1 MPINSLSRSE
11 ASWPKYLIWGYTLG
25 LTISHI
31 FLQVSA
37 VVLFLLLLP
46 MLFLRKELWQST
58 MNKLIL
64 GFFISGLIAF
74 GMVGFDTQYLP
85 KMMPHL
91 VLLGTIPIVY
101 YQRKNNYPEIERW
114 LPLLLALAALASCA
128 GIYFYQQ
135 GLPRTKGFFG
145 SYFTLAALLA
155 ATIPLTCGLL
165 LRQKSTTKIMLWAG
179 ILYLQFI
186 PFWWTYTRSAFLGL
200 FLGLSFWTVIVFVKY
215 MRKQLHLTKADVAK
229 WGIILALPLTLVLLI
244 VTAKDGRIN
253 PFYRPPASVAAE
265 KPAPPVN
272 FTSDRDRI
280 VADVFRIT
288 GENLE
293 NNRYDYFLFGH
304 GLKSRNR
311 LIDNYIGSWE
321 ADILQ
326 AWMDQGIIGVLLL
339 LGTYVVFLLGIFRG
353 LMANDPISNGLAA
366 AGIAYCLMSLFTLQ
380 LTAFNSAG
388 IFALLY
394 TFLPAG
400 KLSTM
405 EPTEK

>member
-1 MPINSLSRSE
+1 MPINSLFRSD
-11 ASWPKYLIWGYTLG
+11 AAWPKYLIWGYTLG

-46 MLFLRKELWQST
+46 LLFLQRDLWQST

-74 GMVGFDTQYLP
+74 GMVGFDAQYLP

-101 YQRKNNYPEIERW
+101 YQRKHRYPEIEKW

-155 ATIPLTCGLL
+155 TTIPLTCGLL
-165 LRQKSTTKIMLWAG
+165 LRQKSSAKTMLWAG

-200 FLGLSFWTVIVFVKY
+200 FLGLSVWMIFVFMKY
-215 MRKQLHLTKADVAK
+215 MRKQLRFTKADVAK
-229 WGIILALPLTLVLLI
+229 WGIVLALPLTLVLLI
-244 VTAKDGRIN
+244 ITAKDGRIN
-253 PFYRPPASVAAE
+253 PFYKPPASVTAE
-265 KPAPPVN
+265 KLAPPVN
-272 FTSDRDRI
+272 FTSDRNRI

-311 LIDNYIGSWE
+311 LINNYIGSWE

-339 LGTYVVFLLGIFRG
+339 LGIYALFLLGILRG
-353 LMANDPISNGLAA
+353 LMAEDPISNGLAA

-400 KLSTM
+400 KLSTT

>member
-1 MPINSLSRSE
+1 MPINSLLRDD
-11 ASWPKYLIWGYTLG
+11 ATWPKYLIWGYTLG

-37 VVLFLLLLP
+37 VIFFLLLLP
-46 MLFLRKELWQST
+46 LLFLRKELWQSA

-74 GMVGFDTQYLP
+74 GMVGFDGQYLP
-85 KMMPHL
+85 KLMPHL

-101 YQRKNNYPEIERW
+101 YHRKHRYPETEKW
-114 LPLLLALAALASCA
+114 LPWLLGLAALAACA

-145 SYFTLAALLA
+145 SYFTLAAILA
-155 ATIPLTCGLL
+155 ATIPMTCGLL
-165 LRQKSTTKIMLWAG
+165 LRQKSGVKILLWG
-179 ILYLQFI
+179 GVLYLQFI

-200 FLGLSFWTVIVFVKY
+200 FLGLMVWMIVVFVKY
-215 MRKQLHLTKADVAK
+215 MRKQVRFTKTAVGK
-229 WGIILALPLTLVLLI
+229 WGIILVLPLALVLLI
-244 VTAKDGRIN
+244 VTAKDARIN
-253 PFYRPPASVAAE
+253 PFYQPPVSTSAE

-272 FTSDRDRI
+272 FTSDRNRI

-293 NNRYDYFLFGH
+293 NNRYDYFLLGH

-326 AWMDQGIIGVLLL
+326 AWMDQGILGVLLL
-339 LGTYVVFLLGIFRG
+339 LGIYAVFLIGIFRG
-353 LMANDPISNGLAA
+353 LMAEDPISNGLAA

-400 KLSTM
+400 KLSTS
-405 EPTEK
+405 EPTQK

>member
-1 MPINSLSRSE
+1 MPINSYFRSDPT
-11 ASWPKYLIWGYTLG
+11 WPKYLIWGYTLG

-37 VVLFLLLLP
+37 VMLFLLLLP
-46 MLFLRKELWQST
+46 LLFLRKELWQST

-74 GMVGFDTQYLP
+74 GMVSFDGKFLP
-85 KMMPHL
+85 KLMPHL
-91 VLLGTIPIVY
+91 VLLGSIPIVY
-101 YQRKNNYPEIERW
+101 YHRKYRYPETGKW
-114 LPLLLALAALASCA
+114 LPWLLGLAALAACA
-128 GIYFYQQ
+128 GIYFYFQ

-155 ATIPLTCGLL
+155 ATIPLTCGMLL
-165 LRQKSTTKIMLWAG
+165 HQKSVREVMLWTG

-200 FLGLSFWTVIVFVKY
+200 FLGLLVWAVIVFMKY
-215 MRKQLHLTKADVAK
+215 MRKQLRFEKTDVTK
-229 WGIILALPLTLVLLI
+229 WGIILALPLILVLLI
-244 VTAKDGRIN
+244 ITAKDGRIN
-253 PFYRPPASVAAE
+253 PFYRPPVSVSAE

-272 FTSDRDRI
+272 FTSDRNRI

-288 GENLE
+288 GENLV
-293 NNRYDYFLFGH
+293 NNRYDYLFFGH

-326 AWMDQGIIGVLLL
+326 AWMDQGILGVLLL
-339 LGTYVVFLLGIFRG
+339 LGIYAIFLIRIFRG
-353 LMANDPISNGLAA
+353 LMADDPISNGVAA

-400 KLSTM
+400 KLTTS
-405 EPTEK
+405 EPTRK